1 MMRHKVLLVSVLLG
15 FFPGAWGQTACPMG
29 VQAGDARCGPSPD
42 TTTAITSSAIPE
54 PIWSDRWGAIA
65 FDDTIG
71 GVGTA
76 IGMRSKRKA
85 EKEAL
90 IACRKKGG
98 SGCRIDLTYHNQCGV
113 IAWGDSAATTASA
126 ATKEQAS
133 ERALQT
139 CSEHTEGCKIY
150 YEDCSYP
157 VRTN

>member
-1 MMRHKVLLVSVLLG
+1 
-15 FFPGAWGQTACPMG
+15 MG
-29 VQAGDARCGPSPD
+29 
-42 TTTAITSSAIPE
+42 
-54 PIWSDRWGAIA
+54 GAIA